1 MPSARFEAL
10 NAFATRP
17 KVKVEMPSHKVSDFF
32 AESVFNDTAM
42 KEFLSKDAYTL
53 LKKCIE
59 EDRKVDRELA
69 GAIASAMKTWAI
81 SKGATHYTHWFQ
93 PLNGVTAEKHDSFF
107 TSIDGVGIEDFS
119 ANSLIQQETDG
130 SSFPSGGLRATFE
143 ARGYTVWD
151 LTSPA
156 FIMTVGEG
164 KTLCIP
170 TIYFSYTGETL
181 DYKSPLL
188 RSLQA
193 LNQAATDV
201 CQYFDKNIKKV
212 NATLGWEQEY
222 FLIDSALYY
231 ARPDLAMTGRT
242 LLGKRSAKDQQL
254 EDHYFG
260 AIPERVYAYMRDM
273 EIEAFKLG
281 IPIHTRHNEVAP
293 SQFECAPMFEEANLA
308 VDHNQLLIDVMDR
321 VSSKH
326 KFKVLL
332 HEKPFA
338 GVNGSGKHC
347 NWSLSTNTGLNLLS
361 PGSTPRTN
369 LRFLTF
375 FINIIAAVNRHE
387 ELLRASIASHS
398 NDLRL
403 SAHEAPPV
411 IMSVFTGSFLKDVL
425 EILEEKVYEGRL
437 NKSGDIGLRLDI
449 HNKIPIVVWDN
460 TDRNRTSPF
469 AFTGNKF
476 EFRAVGSSAN
486 CSLPVTVINAIV
498 TEQLVK
504 FKTEVDKYIKAG
516 NYKDIAI
523 LKVLRKTLIESKRIL
538 FEGDNYSDEWVKEA
552 QKRGLSNHKYTP
564 AALKAFKNE
573 KTIKLFEEQKIMSRE
588 ECVARY
594 EILMHDYS
602 THFQIESRVLG
613 EIVSNQI
620 IPACIEYENKL
631 IQSISGLK
639 ALNVIDN
646 SVYSPRLELLQNISK
661 SISDLMILTKEMR
674 ELRIEGNH
682 IKSETE
688 KAELYCNQVAPL
700 MQKIREISDELES
713 NVEDKL
719 WPLPKYREI
728 MLTK

>member
-1 MPSARFEAL
+1 MPNARFEAL
-10 NAFATRP
+10 SSFAARP
-17 KVKVEMPSHKVSDFF
+17 KVKVEMPSPKISDFF
-32 AESVFNDTAM
+32 ADSVFNDKAM
-42 KEFLSKDAYTL
+42 KEVLSKDAYNKL
-53 LKKCIE
+53 QRCIE
-59 EDRKVDRELA
+59 EEEKVDRDLA
-69 GAIASAMKTWAI
+69 DAIASAMKTWAI
-81 SKGATHYTHWFQ
+81 NKGATHYTHWFQ
-93 PLNGVTAEKHDSFF
+93 PLNGTTAEKHDSFF
-107 TSIDGVGIEDFS
+107 IAIDGKGIEEFS

-143 ARGYTVWD
+143 ARGYTAWD
-151 LTSPA
+151 LSSPA

-181 DYKSPLL
+181 DYKSPLI
-188 RSLQA
+188 RSLQS
-193 LNQAATDV
+193 LNKAATDV
-201 CQYFDKNIKKV
+201 CQYFDRNIKKV

-222 FLIDSALYY
+222 FLIDSAMYY
-231 ARPDLAMTGRT
+231 ARPDLVMTGRT

-254 EDHYFG
+254 DDHYFG

-273 EIEAFKLG
+273 EIEAYKLG

-308 VDHNQLLIDVMDR
+308 VDHNQLLLDVMDR

-332 HEKPFA
+332 HEKPFS

-347 NWSLSTNTGLNLLS
+347 NWSLSTDTGINLLS

-375 FINIIAAVNRHE
+375 FINVIAAVNNHE

-398 NDLRL
+398 NDMRL

-425 EILEEKVYEGRL
+425 ELLEKEVYEGNL
-437 NKSGDIGLRLDI
+437 NKSGEIGLRLDL
-449 HNKIPIVVWDN
+449 HNKVPVVVFDN

-486 CSLPVTVINAIV
+486 CSLPVTIINSIV
-498 TEQLVK
+498 AEQLVK
-504 FKTEVDKYIKAG
+504 FKTEVDLHIKEG
-516 NYKDIAI
+516 DYKDVAI
-523 LKVLRKTLIESKRIL
+523 LKVLRKTLIASKRIL
-538 FEGDNYSDEWVKEA
+538 FEGDNYSESWVKEA
-552 QKRGLSNHKYTP
+552 KKRGLSNHPTTP
-564 AALKAFKNE
+564 SALKTFKSK
-573 KTIKLFEEQKIMSRE
+573 KTMQLFEEQKIMSRE
-588 ECVARY
+588 ECAARF
-594 EILMHDYS
+594 EIMTHDYS
-602 THFQIESRVLG
+602 THIQIESRVLG
-613 EIVSNQI
+613 EMVSNQI

-631 IQSISGLK
+631 IQSIAGLK
-639 ALNVIDN
+639 ELSKVDDDILAPRIAL
-646 SVYSPRLELLQNISK
+646 LHHISK
-661 SISDLMILTKEMR
+661 GISDLMILSKEMR
-674 ELRIEGNH
+674 ELRILGNQM
-682 IKSETE
+682 KSETE
-688 KAELYCNQVAPL
+688 KAEHYCYKILPM
-700 MQKIREISDELES
+700 MQKIRAISDELES